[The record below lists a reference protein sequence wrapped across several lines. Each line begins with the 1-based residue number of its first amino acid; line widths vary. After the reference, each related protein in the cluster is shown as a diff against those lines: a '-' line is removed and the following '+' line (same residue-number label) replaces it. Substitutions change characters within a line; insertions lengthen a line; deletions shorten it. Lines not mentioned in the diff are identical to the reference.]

1 MVRQQ
6 FYPQHHEPPSA
17 RDAGASQSSLPNA
30 YQPDVF
36 AKTGGPRR
44 EDEGAEVRARQH
56 LAIAR
61 VSMWM
66 QRGSCPH
73 LVEST
78 ALLTAAILSDQQ
90 AQQAAISAGA
100 DGQREATREL
110 DPSARRS
117 DLGSVQLSSNSYAAR
132 AAYSTAFSRYA
143 IFLSCFTHSF
153 LRSRLPR
160 HTLCVSLL
168 VWS

>member
-6 FYPQHHEPPSA
+6 FYPQHHEPPSTRA
-17 RDAGASQSSLPNA
+17 AGASRSSLSDV
-30 YQPDVF
+30 YQSDSLRKP
-36 AKTGGPRR
+36 GGPRR
-44 EDEGAEVRARQH
+44 EDEGTEARARQH
-56 LAIAR
+56 LAVAR

-90 AQQAAISAGA
+90 AAISAGA
-100 DGQREATREL
+100 DIQREAAKEQSPSVGRG
-110 DPSARRS
+110 DPV
-117 DLGSVQLSSNSYAAR
+117 SVQLSSSSYAAR

-143 IFLSCFTHSF
+143 ILLSCFAHSY
-153 LRSRLPR
+153 LRSLLPR
-160 HTLCVSLL
+160 HILCATLL
-168 VWS
+168 V

>member
-6 FYPQHHEPPSA
+6 FYPQHHKPSA
-17 RDAGASQSSLPNA
+17 RDAGASRSSLPEVH
-30 YQPDVF
+30 QPTSPG
-36 AKTGGPRR
+36 KPGGPRR
-44 EDEGAEVRARQH
+44 DEETEARARQH

-90 AQQAAISAGA
+90 AAISAGA
-100 DGQREATREL
+100 DVQRAAAREQGPSVGRW
-110 DPSARRS
+110 DPV
-117 DLGSVQLSSNSYAAR
+117 SVQLSSSSYAAR

-143 IFLSCFTHSF
+143 ILLSCSTHSF
-153 LRSRLPR
+153 SRSRLPR
-160 HTLCVSLL
+160 HVLCVSLP
-168 VWS
+168 V